1 VDLGALPPYRPDG
14 TLPAVPEVPV
24 DGEHLRRR
32 YRLSKA
38 AFHNRKN
45 ALPSVKGIKQGK
57 RVLFTPD
64 EVYTFDALDWY
75 LDQGFT
81 LDEVA
86 GAQQG
91 FDAAVPPDDNEEETT
106 IQKTSQSTPNDL
118 NLSPQAFQGLKFLA
132 QEIVK
137 DTLKQLPRAEMDPL
151 KTLRL
156 LDEASD
162 KEYVLTT
169 KMLADVLGFNDKTV
183 HAFKSPQY
191 RHGFELTK
199 LGPGKWTVKRL
210 KANKR

>member
-1 VDLGALPPYRPDG
+1 M
-14 TLPAVPEVPV
+14 PV

-32 YRLSKA
+32 YRISKA

-45 ALPSVKGIKQGK
+45 ALPSVKGTRQGK
-57 RVLFTPD
+57 RVVFTPD

-75 LDQGFT
+75 LDQGYT
-81 LDEVA
+81 LEEIA

-91 FDAAVPPDDNEEETT
+91 FDAAVTSEDNEEATT
-106 IQKTSQSTPNDL
+106 IQKTPQPKTSEF
-118 NLSPQAFQGLKFLA
+118 NLSPQGMQGLKFLA

-137 DTLKQLPRAEMDPL
+137 ETIKDLPRAQSDPL

-162 KEYVLTT
+162 KDYVLTT
-169 KMLADVLGFNDKTV
+169 RMLADVLGFAVETV
-183 HAFKSPQY
+183 HAFTSPQH

-210 KANKR
+210 KANQR

>member
-1 VDLGALPPYRPDG
+1 M
-14 TLPAVPEVPV
+14 PV

-32 YRLSKA
+32 YRISKA

-64 EVYTFDALDWY
+64 EVFSFDALDWY

-81 LDEVA
+81 LDEIA

-91 FDAAVPPDDNEEETT
+91 FDAGVDSEDNEEATT
-106 IQKTSQSTPNDL
+106 IQKTHQPTSSEINI
-118 NLSPQAFQGLKFLA
+118 SPQGMQGLKFLA

-137 DTLKQLPRAEMDPL
+137 ETIKELPRAQSDPL

-162 KEYVLTT
+162 KNYVLTT

-183 HAFKSPQY
+183 HAFTSPQH

-210 KANKR
+210 KPSQR

>member
-1 VDLGALPPYRPDG
+1 VNLGALPPYRPDG
-14 TLPAVPEVPV
+14 TLAPVPELPV

-32 YRLSKA
+32 YRISKA

-45 ALPSVKGIKQGK
+45 ALPSVKGVRQGK
-57 RVLFTPD
+57 RVLFTPE
-64 EVYTFDALDWY
+64 EVYIFDALDWY

-81 LDEVA
+81 LEDVA

-91 FDAAVPPDDNEEETT
+91 FDVAVTSEDNEEETT
-106 IQKTSQSTPNDL
+106 IQKAPQPTSSEF
-118 NLSPQAFQGLKFLA
+118 NLSPQGMQGLKFLA

-137 DTLKQLPRAEMDPL
+137 ETIKDLPRAQSDPL

-156 LDEASD
+156 LDEAAD

-169 KMLADVLGFNDKTV
+169 RMLADVLGFNDKTV
-183 HAFKSPQY
+183 SAFTSPQQ

-199 LGPGKWTVKRL
+199 LGPGKWVVKRL
-210 KANKR
+210 KVRQR